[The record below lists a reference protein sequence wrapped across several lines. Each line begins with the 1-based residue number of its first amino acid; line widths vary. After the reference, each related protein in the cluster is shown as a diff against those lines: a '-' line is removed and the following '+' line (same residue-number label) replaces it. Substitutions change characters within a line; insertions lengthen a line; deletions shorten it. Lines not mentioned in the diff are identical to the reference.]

1 MSNTEIQFKHKWWL
15 VITLF
20 TLAHLNHKRNYAT
33 FGLFFRETFAL
44 EFKDGFEIY
53 AEFFKNSV
61 FNTFIAKEAG
71 RLIFKHFLE
80 PIELMTLENKSCIR
94 ENSNCLWSLYKN
106 TDIVFKWLM
115 HSNGPEEQSLYVLVA
130 VLFFRCELGQG
141 SVAVLFSLHS
151 MLHLLPVARAGENP
165 AGSEEMYTM
174 RR

>member
-1 MSNTEIQFKHKWWL
+1 
-15 VITLF
+15 
-20 TLAHLNHKRNYAT
+20 
-33 FGLFFRETFAL
+33 
-44 EFKDGFEIY
+44 
-53 AEFFKNSV
+53 
-61 FNTFIAKEAG
+61 
-71 RLIFKHFLE
+71 
-80 PIELMTLENKSCIR
+80 
-94 ENSNCLWSLYKN
+94 
-106 TDIVFKWLM
+106 M